1 MDLNRLIARVTDEVR
16 AQVQSLPVGSSAVD
30 SPAGDT
36 VVLYTRAVAGLL
48 ALLERLVAEGGTV
61 ALLIPQHGA
70 YGVDVQRIK
79 EIGVRVSTVTR
90 QRGQFAWPE
99 GANRFTRLLLPGLH
113 EVAVREVGGLLDA
126 ALARA
131 RQLAVPAIALHG
143 SDVDGS
149 AGPTPTW
156 LPAGVQWQPMATYG
170 GPRGPG
176 RRAAELAPMIDHT
189 LLRADATEADVR
201 QLCAEAAEWKFAS
214 VCVNPSWVPL
224 ASQQLKGT
232 GVMVCTVIGFPLG
245 ATDARSKGDE
255 TRHAVAAGA
264 DEIDMVLNVGAM
276 KSKDYE
282 TVARDIAAVVQAAA
296 GKTVKV
302 ILETVY
308 LSDEEKVAACLLSRE
323 TGAHFVKTST
333 GFGPGGAT
341 AADIALMRRIVGP
354 VMGVKASGGIR
365 DTATALK
372 MVEAGA
378 SRLGCSASVAIV
390 KGASASG
397 GGY

>member
-1 MDLNRLIARVTDEVR
+1 
-16 AQVQSLPVGSSAVD
+16 
-30 SPAGDT
+30 
-36 VVLYTRAVAGLL
+36 
-48 ALLERLVAEGGTV
+48 
-61 ALLIPQHGA
+61 
-70 YGVDVQRIK
+70 
-79 EIGVRVSTVTR
+79 
-90 QRGQFAWPE
+90 
-99 GANRFTRLLLPGLH
+99 
-113 EVAVREVGGLLDA
+113 
-126 ALARA
+126 
-131 RQLAVPAIALHG
+131 
-143 SDVDGS
+143 
-149 AGPTPTW
+149 
-156 LPAGVQWQPMATYG
+156 MATYG